1 MSVYVDELIP
11 SLRTRTWPYLQAC
24 HLTADTE
31 AQLRGFAKRL
41 GLKRIW
47 FQNNTIPHYDLTR
60 NKRQQAIRM
69 GAIEIDRKQ
78 MAERIRKHRKRRTN
92 DQTQNT
98 QLD

>member
-1 MSVYVDELIP
+1 MSVYIDAIVAT
-11 SLRTRTWPYLQAC
+11 LRTRTWPYLQAC

>member
-1 MSVYVDELIP
+1 MSVYIDAIVAT
-11 SLRTRTWPYLQAC
+11 LRTRTWPYLQAC

-31 AQLRGFAKRL
+31 AQLHGFAKRL